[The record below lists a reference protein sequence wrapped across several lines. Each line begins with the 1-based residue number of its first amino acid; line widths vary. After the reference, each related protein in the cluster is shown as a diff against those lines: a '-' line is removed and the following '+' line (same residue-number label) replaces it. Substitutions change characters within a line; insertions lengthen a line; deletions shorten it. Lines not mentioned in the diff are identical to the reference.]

1 MSEEAS
7 LQVDNKGERA
17 CNRDTFC
24 LWHSICF
31 AERYMSSQGK
41 KSTAF
46 VLQTAEVKS
55 VLQSLSLNSPSKT
68 F

>member
-7 LQVDNKGERA
+7 LQVDNKRERA
-17 CNRDTFC
+17 CNRDTFR
-24 LWHSICF
+24 LWHSIYF
-31 AERYMSSQGK
+31 TERYMSPQGR

-46 VLQTAEVKS
+46 VLQTAEAKS